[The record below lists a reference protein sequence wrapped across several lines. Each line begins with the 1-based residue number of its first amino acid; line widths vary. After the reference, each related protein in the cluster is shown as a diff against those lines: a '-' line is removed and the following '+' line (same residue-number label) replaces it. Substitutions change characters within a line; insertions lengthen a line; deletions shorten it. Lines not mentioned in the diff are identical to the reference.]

1 MARARPAV
9 CVALLLALAA
19 VAVAGAEPRTIELA
33 IRKGELPQGQRVVR
47 VRQGDDVT
55 LRWTT
60 DMPLAVHLHGY
71 DIEMTLAPGPPTSTR
86 FTWLLAR
93 SMSDSAVSAKV
104 RRVVTSSVE
113 IASIAAPIA

>member
-1 MARARPAV
+1 MRPTV

-47 VRQGDDVT
+47 VRQGDDIT

-60 DMPLAVHLHGY
+60 DTPLAVHLHGY

-86 FTWLLAR
+86 FTAR
-93 SMSDSAVSAKV
+93 
-104 RRVVTSSVE
+104 
-113 IASIAAPIA
+113 AAGRFPIEVHGGGKERTLGHLEVHPR